1 MSMNFGREQALLRQR
16 LTEKGSPELAAE
28 QQARFGDK
36 MKCLGAADDEV
47 LAAASDLV
55 EQFPT
60 MGRAQM
66 TAFVRTLWGSKTHEL
81 RGVGVEILAR
91 RAELLEPPDLAFVEG
106 LLKDGHDAHMQARLA
121 SDVLGALVC
130 KNKKLWKDLQKLA
143 KSADDKLR
151 LAAVRAAK
159 APCANDG
166 SVFDRFEKL
175 VTPLLAEADE
185 HLQAAVDEVLRAAA
199 EQDAEAVKAFASE
212 HGLTFDG

>member
-36 MKCLGAADDEV
+36 IKCLGAEDAEV
-47 LAAASDLV
+47 LAAATDLV

-81 RGVGVEILAR
+81 RGVGAEILAR

-106 LLKDGHDAHMQARLA
+106 LLKDGHDDAMQARLA
-121 SDVLGALVC
+121 SDVLGALVS

-143 KSADDKLR
+143 KGANPQLR
-151 LAAVRAAK
+151 LAAVQAAK
-159 APCANDG
+159 APCANG
-166 SVFDRFEKL
+166 GVFDRFEKL
-175 VTPLLAEADE
+175 AAPLLADADE
-185 HLQAAVDEVLRAAA
+185 HLLAAIDEALQAAAAH
-199 EQDAEAVKAFASE
+199 EPEAVQAFASE
-212 HGLTFDG
+212 HGRKLDG

>member
-16 LTEKGSPELAAE
+16 LTEKGSAERAAE
-28 QQARFGDK
+28 QQARYGDK
-36 MKCLGAADDEV
+36 MKCLGAPDDEV
-47 LAAASDLV
+47 LAAAADLV
-55 EQFPT
+55 EQFPG

-106 LLKDGHDAHMQARLA
+106 LLKDGHDDPMQARLA

-143 KSADDKLR
+143 KSADGKLR
-151 LAAVRAAK
+151 LAAVQAST
-159 APCANDG
+159 APCAKG
-166 SVFDRFEKL
+166 GVFDRFEKL

-185 HLQAAVDEVLRAAA
+185 ELQAAVDAVLRAAA
-199 EQDAEAVKAFASE
+199 EHDDGAVAAFAAE
-212 HGLTFDG
+212 HGLDFDA

>member
-81 RGVGVEILAR
+81 RGVGAEILVR

-106 LLKDGHDAHMQARLA
+106 LLKD
-121 SDVLGALVC
+121 
-130 KNKKLWKDLQKLA
+130 NYI
-143 KSADDKLR
+143 LR
-151 LAAVRAAK
+151 FRR
-159 APCANDG
+159 P
-166 SVFDRFEKL
+166 
-175 VTPLLAEADE
+175 
-185 HLQAAVDEVLRAAA
+185 
-199 EQDAEAVKAFASE
+199 
-212 HGLTFDG
+212 